1 VTDPEP
7 PPNGHPVGS
16 GAVHHRAAPTGT
28 TEMIVPLLARGIR
41 DNVARFAAG
50 EQLIGQVDPALGY

>member
-1 VTDPEP
+1 
-7 PPNGHPVGS
+7 
-16 GAVHHRAAPTGT
+16 VHHRAAPTGT